1 MTVDRFDVSV
11 TRLIMILVIV
21 CGWTPSC
28 RLSGQERANPGASP
42 VETPATP
49 VADSGESEALLEGG
63 NAPQGI
69 VLGVTVEGND
79 AV

>member
-11 TRLIMILVIV
+11 ARLIMILVIV

-69 VLGVTVEGND
+69 VLGV